1 MPILVLLNKALI
13 WGYQLKQLQMVLLY
27 CYFQICAHRCHCFF
41 PFVSV
46 LSLCLFFDV
55 IPTQMPGAD
64 LVPSLFKRA
73 FIIQIFALN
82 QATVLKRDIFWPFK
96 NKFLLW
102 QKCSYFTLKCGH
114 YSYFICIQ
122 WSILFLSFIG
132 NIKKQTGTYFG
143 WRFPVGTLQALHVF
157 LFIFIR

>member
-1 MPILVLLNKALI
+1 MRILVEAVTD
-13 WGYQLKQLQMVLLY
+13 GSAVLL
-27 CYFQICAHRCHCFF
+27 FPDLSTQVSLLFSLCFS
-41 PFVSV
+41 P
-46 LSLCLFFDV
+46 LSLCLFSEV
-55 IPTQMPGAD
+55 IRTQMPGAD

-122 WSILFLSFIG
+122 RSILFLSFIG

-143 WRFPVGTLQALHVF
+143 WRLPVGTLQALHVF
-157 LFIFIR
+157 LLIFIR